1 MRFCGPAKVVHFRLL
16 VLLVAHVVAI
26 AAAWANPL
34 QLAPHTANVLI
45 QVANIVALAILAAT
59 IARSNRRAACS
70 SRWNFTRLTVL
81 LLAGSLLSRLGV
93 VAWLRRSG
101 RDSENYKAKYVRWD
115 RAAAAIGTVAVL
127 AEMYFALIPR
137 QPFRVAFFM
146 LGLCFVL
153 PAVVAAFEMFGGL
166 PPAARDTALLKKCLE
181 LSQEAY
187 TKYRPEAGGKLED
200 RVYTRVEGDT
210 TYVSFAGTEDSRD
223 AKIDASIG
231 DVEVPKEWTG
241 GRPARAHAGFVRT
254 YAAIR
259 GAVKVSTPKV
269 VFAGHSLGGALATL
283 AALDFAPRAAVTLVT
298 FGAPHVGDGN
308 FVRLFDATVPTCVR
322 VVNPYDPVTRVLG
335 AQLLHTK
342 GYYPVT
348 SLSRDFPTTA
358 HSMST
363 YRLALGLPRW
373 MQVLG
378 MFAPVGYIVAAVG
391 VVGLWHL
398 ARHLLR

>member
-1 MRFCGPAKVVHFRLL
+1 MRFCGPAKAVHFRLL

-45 QVANIVALAILAAT
+45 QVTNILALSILAGA

-81 LLAGSLLSRLGV
+81 VLVGSLLSRLGV
-93 VAWLRRSG
+93 VAWLRSGG
-101 RDSENYKAKYVRWD
+101 RDSDNYKAKYVRWD
-115 RAAAAIGTVAVL
+115 RAAAAVGTVAVL
-127 AEMYFALIPR
+127 AEMYFALVPR
-137 QPFRVAFFM
+137 QPFRIAFFL

-166 PPAARDTALLKKCLE
+166 PPAARDPALLKKCLG
-181 LSQEAY
+181 LSAKAY
-187 TKYRPEAGGKLED
+187 DAYDPSTGKLAN
-200 RVYTRVEGDT
+200 RVHTVVEGDT

-223 AKIDASIG
+223 AKIDANIG
-231 DVEVPKEWTG
+231 DVELPKDWTG
-241 GRPARAHAGFVRT
+241 GRTARAHAGFVKT

-259 GAVKVSTPKV
+259 DAVKVSTPKA
-269 VFAGHSLGGALATL
+269 VFTGHSLGGALATL

-308 FVRLFDATVPTCVR
+308 FVRLFDATVPSSVR

-358 HSMST
+358 HSLST
-363 YRLALGLPRW
+363 YHRALGLPRW

-378 MFAPVGYIVAAVG
+378 MFAPVGYIAAAFAVVA
-391 VVGLWHL
+391 LWHL
-398 ARHLLR
+398 ARHLQG